1 MNFQHDKD
9 VNAAPTSATSNNTRT
24 NIANNI
30 ANNAPAS
37 PPVTTIALGAQAEA
51 QAEAFLV
58 QQGLVTRMRNY
69 RCKLGEID
77 LIMLHKQLRGT
88 QALTT
93 LVFVEV
99 RLRTNKRFAP
109 ALETVDYRKQ
119 QKIIKTATRFLQE
132 QKLYDKVACRFDV
145 VALDQTGTAPALQ
158 WIQNAFGA

>member
-1 MNFQHDKD
+1 MFNRD
-9 VNAAPTSATSNNTRT
+9 VNPATPDPAPIT
-24 NIANNI
+24 N
-30 ANNAPAS
+30 S
-37 PPVTTIALGAQAEA
+37 IALGATAEL
-51 QAEAFLV
+51 QAEAFLH

-77 LIMLHKQLRGT
+77 LIMLHKNTG
-88 QALTT
+88 AADAT

-119 QKIIKTATRFLQE
+119 QKIIKTAMRFLQE
-132 QKLYDKVACRFDV
+132 QKLYDKVRCRFDV
-145 VALDQTGTAPALQ
+145 IALDQTGTAPPIQ